1 MEEAEQTDA
10 VDRAGMTVF
19 LGIQLLQ
26 PARQLIRA
34 TAFYTFRRQF
44 SPLPYDLFAAVVM
57 MD

>member
-1 MEEAEQTDA
+1 MDIAE
-10 VDRAGMTVF
+10 
-19 LGIQLLQ
+19 LPI
-26 PARQLIRA
+26 

>member
-34 TAFYTFRRQF
+34 
-44 SPLPYDLFAAVVM
+44 FASMHRSHRPPSVC
-57 MD
+57 DIPN